1 MVFIVV
7 VITSNQCL
15 INKLVQN
22 GDTFG
27 VEIVEPTSTSPVLVV
42 FLKTVALILRS
53 ASPAL
58 LECLF

>member
-1 MVFIVV
+1 MEEEELDSYVVVRGAKKEWDEVVLIVV

-27 VEIVEPTSTSPVLVV
+27 VRSLNLRVLYWWC
-42 FLKTVALILRS
+42 F
-53 ASPAL
+53 
-58 LECLF
+58 